1 VTPPPVVIS
10 SRNDVKKKSWWGG
23 HTPGHVGARWCL
35 VKMYALETIGRFGTI
50 QLYWLRII
58 QVKSKTH
65 IPPPLANREGPRLYT
80 PIMAKI

>member
-35 VKMYALETIGRFGTI
+35 VKMYALETIPVWDNTI
-50 QLYWLRII
+50 VL
-58 QVKSKTH
+58 VKNHT
-65 IPPPLANREGPRLYT
+65 ARGP
-80 PIMAKI
+80 